1 MYYSVIY
8 LDAVFYADLY
18 VDLTCRN
25 KTSNPIRFN
34 PTAASQSYCLNQL
47 LLTKRMEVASLQLGP
62 PEEFLQEAKYC
73 GKAGRIADA
82 KSSCMFSWK
91 VVDGV
96 FGVFSAMRRL
106 TVVIVTFWIVFP
118 IARRLTM
125 TSLVPG
131 RSPALRRVLFVL
143 VPLGHRRRWVGG
155 LANPLS
161 ASGRDAPNLVI
172 GIILLGVVISV
183 RVILP
188 LNLLNSCFLGLTG
201 RSMVILV
208 LSKFSSGLSR
218 CNSACGRCCIMA
230 NLLDRLFF
238 AWLLVGLPPVRLL
251 LGLGAVSL
259 VCVGL
264 AFWQCW
270 FSAGPVFGAV
280 ALSGFR
286 LPSFLTLARFS
297 VLFLKFSHMFALCP
311 SLLKFCF
318 LRCFR
323 PGYFSA
329 RCRRPAACGGHAW
342 TPGCYGQHWCTGDAA
357 GSQVGQTPGADE
369 VFNIWDFTDSSDQT
383 WHKM

>member
-1 MYYSVIY
+1 MP
-8 LDAVFYADLY
+8 LG
-18 VDLTCRN
+18 LT
-25 KTSNPIRFN
+25 
-34 PTAASQSYCLNQL
+34 
-47 LLTKRMEVASLQLGP
+47 M
-62 PEEFLQEAKYC
+62 
-73 GKAGRIADA
+73 
-82 KSSCMFSWK
+82 SCVW
-91 VVDGV
+91 DGE

-125 TSLVPG
+125 TSLAPG

-143 VPLGHRRRWVGG
+143 VPLGHRQRWVGG

-188 LNLLNSCFLGLTG
+188 LNLLNSCFLGLAG

-259 VCVGL
+259 VCVCL
-264 AFWQCW
+264 AFWRCW
-270 FSAGPVFGAV
+270 ISAGPVFGAV
-280 ALSGFR
+280 ALSVR
-286 LPSFLTLARFS
+286 LPSFLTLARLSESSTTSGRRTTSKYYYLEDQNWSAFWRLQRKGPFFVLVIYPSSHNDGS
-297 VLFLKFSHMFALCP
+297 VKNGCISNRIVTFQI
-311 SLLKFCF
+311 
-318 LRCFR
+318 LRHF
-323 PGYFSA
+323 PLNHDY
-329 RCRRPAACGGHAW
+329 GGKSI
-342 TPGCYGQHWCTGDAA
+342 TGRSVD
-357 GSQVGQTPGADE
+357 P
-369 VFNIWDFTDSSDQT
+369 W
-383 WHKM
+383 